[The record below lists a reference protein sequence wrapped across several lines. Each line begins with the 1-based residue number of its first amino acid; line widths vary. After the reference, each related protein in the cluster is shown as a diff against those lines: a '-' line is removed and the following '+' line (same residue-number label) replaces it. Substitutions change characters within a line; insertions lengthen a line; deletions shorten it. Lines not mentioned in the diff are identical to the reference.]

1 MKNPMKA
8 IENGSLV
15 DLLLR
20 QRAALNRMVA
30 ILDDIAPKL
39 APTQCRELIAI
50 WNESKLVINRL
61 IEANSQPEGI
71 EDMQ

>member
-1 MKNPMKA
+1 
-8 IENGSLV
+8 
-15 DLLLR
+15 
-20 QRAALNRMVA
+20 MVA